1 MDNIYRNKVRGNKK
15 LELASIMECTECTCF
30 NLRKAARVVT
40 QIFDNAMRSINLRA
54 TQFTLLALAYAHGPI
69 TVTKLSEEMV
79 ADRTT
84 LSRNL
89 NPMEK
94 SGLIRIEQG
103 DDRRTRIV
111 IITESG
117 KRKLEE
123 AYPLWKKA
131 QLEIKDVMGTD
142 KWSTLISNST
152 ELVSLT
158 RLDRGAAN

>member
-1 MDNIYRNKVRGNKK
+1 
-15 LELASIMECTECTCF
+15 
-30 NLRKAARVVT
+30 
-40 QIFDNAMRSINLRA
+40 
-54 TQFTLLALAYAHGPI
+54 
-69 TVTKLSEEMV
+69 
-79 ADRTT
+79 

-117 KRKLEE
+117 RRKLEE

-131 QLEIKDVMGTD
+131 QLEIKDVMGAD
-142 KWSTLISNST
+142 KWSTLISNSS